1 MTDPALTVLQ
11 VILCAC
17 ALLYL
22 WRVEWPRVRRLFG
35 L

>member
-1 MTDPALTVLQ
+1 MTDPLTIAQLV
-11 VILCAC
+11 LCAC

>member
-1 MTDPALTVLQ
+1 MTDPLTFFQ

-22 WRVEWPRVRRLFG
+22 WRVEWPRVRSFFRL
-35 L
+35 